1 MKTRAQMTDEILALR
16 RALEIVRENRDA
28 DQLCAQAELAK
39 VKADEAAIR
48 ELMNVYNL
56 GGWTDALEPMKRA
69 LKAEAERD
77 AAVALVRKAFFA
89 MQEPLSPELATWMLD
104 VRDEC
109 PDAARKE
116 GE

>member
-1 MKTRAQMTDEILALR
+1 MKQQSDFVRDLTEPGWREREKERDAEFKRWCEAMHQKTSEQRIA
-16 RALEIVRENRDA
+16 ALE
-28 DQLCAQAELAK
+28 AELVK

-77 AAVALVRKAFFA
+77 AVIAVKGG
-89 MQEPLSPELATWMLD
+89 
-104 VRDEC
+104 
-109 PDAARKE
+109 K
-116 GE
+116 